1 MLRAFLAQFDN
12 VYTTLY
18 MHLCCWCLT
27 RKSSPSVVIFD
38 EYERIEV
45 QIIAVI
51 LLIPSVLPV
60 YRHSS
65 AMGKLSRYYIPVY

>member
-1 MLRAFLAQFDN
+1 MLRAFLTHFN
-12 VYTTLY
+12 FLSLY
-18 MHLCCWCLT
+18 MCT
-27 RKSSPSVVIFD
+27 RAVGAGPDKVRLVLLLLMNMRESKL
-38 EYERIEV
+38 
-45 QIIAVI
+45 IIAVI